1 MLESSFNFKI
11 SRAVTKQVGNL
22 EQRNKKLE
30 KWNDALSSD
39 IAALGEHRVQQERAL
54 KNAQKKERTT
64 QKRLNLAHAKAR
76 GLKETVESERE
87 TKDEL
92 LDELKTL
99 RAKLEKLEKRKD
111 MLSISELLGPAENK
125 SSTIPLQLVELGMSL
140 LSKNIS
146 ATACVGIFE
155 SFVALEHHVAGAP
168 PKMRH
173 VDQKRFCEWRF
184 QMHDITHHLA
194 LKLLSQATR
203 YHLIHDA
210 TTKDHWHMFGV
221 SAIAEFPTDDGTGV
235 EVARFPVDVR
245 LLDNSTADAEA
256 DALERY
262 LESR

>member
-1 MLESSFNFKI
+1 MKLQQHELDGVRVGFVLRVFACCHVALTVRVCVRTGAAPFGSRQKRLDLLESSFNFKV
-11 SRAVTKQVGNL
+11 SRAVTRQVGNL

-30 KWNDALSSD
+30 KWNDALETRNDELSSD

-99 RAKLEKLEKRKD
+99 RAKLEKLEKCKD

-173 VDQKRFCEWRF
+173 RRC
-184 QMHDITHHLA
+184 
-194 LKLLSQATR
+194 AT
-203 YHLIHDA
+203 LIRSASVSGAFKCTTLA
-210 TTKDHWHMFGV
+210 TT
-221 SAIAEFPTDDGTGV
+221 
-235 EVARFPVDVR
+235 
-245 LLDNSTADAEA
+245 
-256 DALERY
+256 
-262 LESR
+262 SRSSSSRKRHVTT